1 MQSDLRNRTFEFAR
15 RVVRLVSSM
24 PKTDMARNLGN
35 QLLRSGTSIGANY
48 RDASRARSKLEF
60 ISKLGDSLKEAD
72 ESLYWLELL
81 RAERIVPAEQTE
93 PLLNECNEL
102 IAMLVSSINT
112 AKQGSVKNG
121 AGRREV

>member
-1 MQSDLRNRTFEFAR
+1 MNNDMQSELRNRTFEFAR
-15 RVVRLVSSM
+15 SVVRLVSTM
-24 PKTDMARNLGN
+24 PKSDITRILGN

-48 RDASRARSKLEF
+48 REAARARSKLEF

-81 RAERIVPAEQTE
+81 QAERIVPSEQLA
-93 PLLNECNEL
+93 PLLTENNEL

-112 AKQGSVKNG
+112 AKK
-121 AGRREV
+121 RE